1 MDELRFVDAAD
12 VARDDLI
19 LVYQHREEYAPFVAG
34 IFFEQVCILHRA
46 LALILFQ
53 IQALRALQLVV
64 LFIHRVEFFG
74 DDDLRALR
82 RLADRRVAELPD
94 ERQPVVVRLDLSV
107 LDGDDGHVAR
117 GAVFRDDRDEGD
129 EYDHGQ
135 QHDRE
140 ELDARSL

>member
-1 MDELRFVDAAD
+1 MNASRSSFV
-12 VARDDLI
+12 LTSPM
-19 LVYQHREEYAPFVAG
+19 LV
-34 IFFEQVCILHRA
+34 
-46 LALILFQ
+46 
-53 IQALRALQLVV
+53 
-64 LFIHRVEFFG
+64 
-74 DDDLRALR
+74 
-82 RLADRRVAELPD
+82 
-94 ERQPVVVRLDLSV
+94 DLSV